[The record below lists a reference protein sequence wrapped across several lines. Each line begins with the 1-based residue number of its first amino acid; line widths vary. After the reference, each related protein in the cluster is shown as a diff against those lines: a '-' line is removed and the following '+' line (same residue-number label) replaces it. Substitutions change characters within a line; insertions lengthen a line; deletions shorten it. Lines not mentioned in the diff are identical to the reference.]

1 MMETQIVW
9 RLPLSSNE
17 LNGHKLHI
25 GSLGYLLVVAIENL
39 ISLRNIMQRV
49 ISPLLL
55 GGL

>member
-1 MMETQIVW
+1 METQIVW